1 MTLHAVD
8 DASRDAVKA
17 VESMNLSELFIVSK
31 CLISDEDDPAEG
43 AVIGEGVNNPG
54 LKISVTEAPGTKCP
68 RCWMHSEQA
77 DPETGLCP
85 RCAAVVA
92 KL

>member
-8 DASRDAVKA
+8 EASRKA
-17 VESMNLSELFIVSK
+17 VETVSDMDLAELFIVSK
-31 CLISDEDDPAEG
+31 CLISDEDETAEG

-54 LKISVTEAPGTKCP
+54 LKISVIEAPGVKCP
-68 RCWMHSEQA
+68 RCWMHSENA
-77 DPETGLCP
+77 DPDTGLCP